1 MSRILIDLNDA
12 ELRVARDE
20 QEITRSPGYATLVQH
35 TVVVG
40 EQGFAHAW
48 LHPRHTHS
56 HYWETLNTAPITQL
70 GKRIRHAGD
79 LAFLHLEYLRE
90 QAGRPDRITL
100 IVPGRYTRTQLSLLL
115 GIAEAAGLTVE
126 GLVDSAVAVGA
137 TLPPGHYR
145 HVEALLHHTVIS
157 HLEVNPT
164 AAQRTDTEIIPG
176 TGIADFET
184 RILDCIVAG
193 FLRDCRFDA
202 RHDALTE
209 QALHTQLAGWLVSL
223 ADNPEIVL
231 ALNSAGIRHETRLS
245 RDMVLAAI
253 APLTQRLVDC
263 ADIESPLLDYRLGR
277 LPGIDAAW
285 PGAIRLPASAA
296 LTGVTHSPD
305 FAYPSTGGMT
315 LRTTLAPASRGLCQ
329 ELNAPAMPGRGATHL
344 LVGDIAHPLSRR
356 PLYLTAEGVQ
366 RLTAEKTLGAVVR
379 DAAGCR
385 VDPVPGTGLHLNGT
399 PLAHQ
404 MALQPGDRLSFAGAK
419 ASLVIITVAPA
430 DAL

>member
-137 TLPPGHYR
+137 TWIFIPSPTSP
-145 HVEALLHHTVIS
+145 ATIS
-157 HLEVNPT
+157 
-164 AAQRTDTEIIPG
+164 
-176 TGIADFET
+176 
-184 RILDCIVAG
+184 
-193 FLRDCRFDA
+193 
-202 RHDALTE
+202 
-209 QALHTQLAGWLVSL
+209 
-223 ADNPEIVL
+223 
-231 ALNSAGIRHETRLS
+231 
-245 RDMVLAAI
+245 
-253 APLTQRLVDC
+253 
-263 ADIESPLLDYRLGR
+263 
-277 LPGIDAAW
+277 
-285 PGAIRLPASAA
+285 
-296 LTGVTHSPD
+296 
-305 FAYPSTGGMT
+305 PSST
-315 LRTTLAPASRGLCQ
+315 L
-329 ELNAPAMPGRGATHL
+329 
-344 LVGDIAHPLSRR
+344 
-356 PLYLTAEGVQ
+356 
-366 RLTAEKTLGAVVR
+366 
-379 DAAGCR
+379 
-385 VDPVPGTGLHLNGT
+385 
-399 PLAHQ
+399 
-404 MALQPGDRLSFAGAK
+404 
-419 ASLVIITVAPA
+419 
-430 DAL
+430 